1 MFLRTIHKKNGK
13 RYCYIFKSVY
23 DKKRKYPVHKR
34 IADLSGF
41 SDEVILQIEKLI
53 KGELSTFENKKSA
66 IQDFVR
72 ISESRYFGPLRILKE
87 FLDELEFEK
96 LSFFDKRQI
105 RDLKALILAR
115 AAEPLKCRSE
125 FRTAEWLKNSGMHFL
140 LGGDAVQWDRNRFY
154 PLLSL
159 LSKNWVN
166 VEDHLWTK
174 RESAPRLYF
183 YDITS
188 TYFEGKGGTLANLGY
203 SRDEKNG
210 NVQILVALLTDE
222 NSIPVS
228 VRILPGN
235 TKDST
240 TVKEMVSQIKFR
252 FNAEKI
258 TIIMDRGMRTEA
270 NIETIKN
277 FGLDYIIALPH
288 GKARE
293 LLKDKERLE
302 WEELFDQ
309 RSLAEWTDGN
319 KRYVVCRNP
328 FTAEKDKKTLEKIL
342 LRAEKRL
349 NKLSEMIKKGRLLN
363 KDKILARTIKILTQ
377 TKTEKYF
384 DYIVDNNKLEYS
396 RNELAKITDL
406 YAGSYVLESSL
417 LQTDKKEIDSAYRSE
432 RDIEEIFRTCK
443 DELKLR
449 PNFHKNDETIF
460 GHIYLTFLS
469 YLLRKKLEIKLKR
482 CEINESAETFLQKFE
497 NITINRVE
505 INKDSDYLITT
516 PNRNQI
522 ILLNLLGIKM
532 DYKKRGKACSLTKK
546 DNNTS

>member
-1 MFLRTIHKKNGK
+1 MFLRVIRKKNGK
-13 RYCYIFKSVY
+13 RYCYIFRSVY

-34 IADLSGF
+34 IADLSGL
-41 SDEVILQIEKLI
+41 SDEVILQIEKII
-53 KGELSTFENKKSA
+53 KGELSTFENKRSA
-66 IQDFVR
+66 IKDFVR
-72 ISESRYFGPLRILKE
+72 ISESRYFAPLLILKE
-87 FLDELEFEK
+87 FLDELELEK
-96 LSFFDKRQI
+96 LSFLDKRAI
-105 RDLKALILAR
+105 KDLKALVLAR

-125 FRTAEWLKNSGMHFL
+125 FKTGEWLKNSGMHFL
-140 LGGDAVQWDRNRFY
+140 LGGKPTQWDRNRFY

-159 LSKNWVN
+159 LSTNWAL
-166 VEDHLWTK
+166 VEDHLWKK
-174 RESAPRLYF
+174 RNSAPRLYF

-188 TYFEGKGGTLANLGY
+188 TYFEGKGGTLANLGH

-222 NSIPVS
+222 KSVPIA

-240 TVKEMVSQIKFR
+240 TVKEIVNQIKSR

-288 GKARE
+288 TKARE
-293 LLKDKERLE
+293 LLMDKQRLE

-309 RSLAEWTDGN
+309 RSLAEWIDDK

-328 FTAEKDKKTLEKIL
+328 FRAEKDKKTLEKIL
-342 LRAEKRL
+342 SRAEKRL
-349 NKLSEMIKKGRLLN
+349 FKILELIKKGRLVK
-363 KDKILARTIKILTQ
+363 KDKILTRTVKILTQ

-384 DYIVDNNKLEYS
+384 DYSVDDNKLEYS
-396 RNELAKITDL
+396 RNELAKISDL

-417 LQTDKKEIDSAYRSE
+417 METDKKEIDSAYRSE
-432 RDIEEIFRTCK
+432 HEIEEVFRTCK
-443 DELKLR
+443 NELNLR
-449 PNFHKNDETIF
+449 PNFHKNNETIF

-469 YLLRKKLEIKLKR
+469 HLLRKKLEMKLKR
-482 CEINESAETFLQKFE
+482 CKIYESAGTFLQKFE

-505 INKDSDYLITT
+505 INNDSDYVITT
-516 PNRNQI
+516 PNRNQV
-522 ILLNLLGIKM
+522 ILLNLLDIRM
-532 DYKKRGKACSLTKK
+532 DYKKREKDSSLTEKGI
-546 DNNTS
+546 NTS